1 MKSSIIK
8 TVAEEQREF
17 LLTSDSGFQRKE
29 LCALPDLSS
38 YVLIISGI
46 RRCGKS
52 TLLKQFLKSKHKD
65 AFFFNFEDIRL
76 YDFSIDDFPILD
88 KFINNSGEKV
98 LFFDEIQIVKGWELF
113 VRQKLEQG
121 FQVVLS
127 GSNANLLSRELG
139 TKLTGRHIT
148 RELYP
153 FSYSE
158 FCSYKNLAADKQSVL
173 EYLGTGGFP
182 EVVKSDNNEILQFL
196 IEDILNRDIAVRYG
210 IRNVSLL
217 KRLCSFLLSNAGNL
231 LSPNK
236 LKNAIGIKS
245 ASTILDYFS
254 YFESCY
260 LLNLMPKFAFSAK
273 AQMLAPKKLY
283 INDTGL
289 IKIGSTAF
297 SENSGHLLENVVF
310 YHLLRKSKELFYF
323 NENGKECDF
332 ALLKNGKC
340 KELVQTCWEL
350 NTDNENREI
359 GGLFEAMHY
368 FKLDTGTIVT
378 FDANDLIKKDGKTI
392 NVVAASEFLE

>member
-1 MKSSIIK
+1 MIK

-17 LLTSDSGFQRKE
+17 LFSADSDLERKD
-29 LCALPDLSS
+29 LLSLPDMSA
-38 YVLIISGI
+38 YALIISGI

-52 TLLKQFLKSKHKD
+52 TLLKQFLKNRHKE
-65 AFFFNFEDIRL
+65 AFFFNFEDVRL
-76 YDFSIDDFPILD
+76 YDFSIDDFQILD
-88 KFINNSGEKV
+88 RIINNSGEKT

-158 FCSYKNLAADKQSVL
+158 FCRFKNVEKNTDSAL
-173 EYLGTGGFP
+173 EYLKTGGFP
-182 EVVKSDNNEILQFL
+182 EVVKSGSNEILQFL

-210 IRNVSLL
+210 VREVSSL

-231 LSPNK
+231 VSPSK
-236 LKNAIGIKS
+236 LTNAIGIKS
-245 ASTILDYFS
+245 ASTVLDYFS
-254 YFESCY
+254 YFEACY

-289 IKIGSTAF
+289 IKIGSTSF
-297 SENSGHLLENVVF
+297 SENSGHLPENVVF

-323 NENGKECDF
+323 NENGRECDF
-332 ALLKNGKC
+332 VRLEKGKC
-340 KELVQTCWEL
+340 KELVQVCWEL
-350 NTDNENREI
+350 DADNEGREV
-359 GGLFEAMHY
+359 GGLLDAMNF
-368 FKLDTGTIVT
+368 FKLKTGTIVT
-378 FDANDLIKKDGKTI
+378 LNTNDLIKKEGKTI

>member
-1 MKSSIIK
+1 MKNSIIE
-8 TVAEEQREF
+8 TVVQEQKEF
-17 LLTSDSGFQRKE
+17 LLSNDSGLERKE
-29 LCALPDLSS
+29 LFSLPDLSA

-52 TLLKQFLKSKHKD
+52 TLLKQFLKNRHKN
-65 AFFFNFEDIRL
+65 AFFFNFEDVRL
-76 YDFSIDDFPILD
+76 YNFSIDDFQLLD
-88 KFINNSGEKV
+88 KVINNSGEKT
-98 LFFDEIQIVKGWELF
+98 LFFDEIQIIKGWELF

-158 FCSYKNLAADKQSVL
+158 FCSFKNIEKNANSVL
-173 EYLGTGGFP
+173 EYLKTGGFP
-182 EVVKSDNNEILQFL
+182 EVVKSGNNEILQFL
-196 IEDILNRDIAVRYG
+196 IGDILNRDIAVRYG
-210 IRNVSLL
+210 VRDVSSL
-217 KRLCSFLLSNAGNL
+217 KRLCSFLLSNSGNL
-231 LSPNK
+231 LSPSK
-236 LKNAIGIKS
+236 LTNAMGIKS

-260 LLNLMPKFAFSAK
+260 LLNLMPKFAFSTK

-297 SENSGHLLENVVF
+297 SENLGHLLENVVF
-310 YHLLRKSKELFYF
+310 YHLLHKSKELFYF

-332 ALLKNGKC
+332 VRLENGKC
-340 KELVQTCWEL
+340 KELVQVCWEL
-350 NTDNENREI
+350 NTDNESREI
-359 GGLFEAMHY
+359 GGLLDAMDF
-368 FKLDTGTIVT
+368 FKLNIGTIIT
-378 FDANDLIKKDGKTI
+378 LNTNDLIKKDGKTI
-392 NVVAASEFLE
+392 NIVAASEFLE